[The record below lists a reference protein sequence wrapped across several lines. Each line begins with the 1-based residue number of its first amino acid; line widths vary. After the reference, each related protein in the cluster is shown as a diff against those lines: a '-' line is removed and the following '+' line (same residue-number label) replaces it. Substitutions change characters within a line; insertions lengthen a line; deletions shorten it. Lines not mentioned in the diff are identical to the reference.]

1 MSGDVLS
8 QNEIDALLSALSTGE
23 MDAEELKKEES
34 EKRVKVYDFK
44 RALRFS
50 KDQIRSLTRIHEN
63 FARLL
68 TTFFSAQLRTYV
80 QITCSIR

>member
-1 MSGDVLS
+1 
-8 QNEIDALLSALSTGE
+8 
-23 MDAEELKKEES
+23 MDAELLKKETE
-34 EKRVKVYDFK
+34 EKKVKVYDFK

-80 QITCSIR
+80 EISVSSTDQLPYEEFIRSIPQNDDLKCF